1 MKRIYYDHAASSPMH
16 PDVAAAMMD
25 AWTGTIG
32 NASSTHGFGRA
43 ARGLLNRS
51 RDVVSEGLGCSPA
64 ELVFTGGGTES
75 DNLALVGA
83 ARAARKRGRSHII
96 TTAIEH
102 HAVLHTCDYLR
113 EDGFRIT
120 VLPVNEQGV
129 VSAAAV
135 EQAIAEDTAL
145 ISVMFV
151 NNETGSIQPI
161 AEIGELARSR
171 GVAFHVDAVQAL
183 GALPIDLRELSVDLM
198 SFSAHKINGPQGVG
212 ALYVRKGTFLEPL
225 HHGGLQERKRRP
237 GTENVAGI
245 VGFATAFERCVNS
258 ARERKLLLD
267 ELRLTWI
274 ERMKAIAGEE
284 RVAIN
289 GHPDLHAPHILNLS
303 FLGVGTETLLMNLD
317 LAGIAASSGSAC
329 TAGALEPSHVLQAMG
344 ISQERR
350 DSAVRFSFG
359 LGNTMEELELAAKKV
374 ETFMSRVRTNA

>member
-161 AEIGELARSR
+161 AEIGES
-171 GVAFHVDAVQAL
+171 
-183 GALPIDLRELSVDLM
+183 
-198 SFSAHKINGPQGVG
+198 
-212 ALYVRKGTFLEPL
+212 
-225 HHGGLQERKRRP
+225 P
-237 GTENVAGI
+237 G
-245 VGFATAFERCVNS
+245 
-258 ARERKLLLD
+258 
-267 ELRLTWI
+267 
-274 ERMKAIAGEE
+274 
-284 RVAIN
+284 
-289 GHPDLHAPHILNLS
+289 
-303 FLGVGTETLLMNLD
+303 
-317 LAGIAASSGSAC
+317 
-329 TAGALEPSHVLQAMG
+329 
-344 ISQERR
+344 
-350 DSAVRFSFG
+350 
-359 LGNTMEELELAAKKV
+359 LAALRS
-374 ETFMSRVRTNA
+374 MSTPCRR